1 MLAKFANPKS
11 NLFAVGIGFLVQAA
25 LRLGSSLILTRLLHP
40 EAYGIVT
47 ILLTV
52 TFVVEMLADL
62 GVTVYVV
69 REPEAEE
76 SRYLNTA
83 WTLRLAR
90 AALNTAIVFTC
101 APLIAALYHLPELV
115 APLRVISLW
124 FLLGGVET
132 MSFPLAIRHNRSR
145 IQIYS
150 ELVATLLSTLFA
162 IAYCYYFRTYW
173 GMVYAILLNRLV
185 LSAASFLF
193 YPEHRPRLQ
202 IDAAAARTIFRYT
215 RLTVPS
221 GLLTLCLSQFD
232 KFVFLRLFDLRT
244 LGIYGLAN
252 NIATPIETLIVTT
265 CERVLYPRCAHD
277 FRSAPDRFLTNY
289 YTANNKLFAAIQSLP
304 AAIGG
309 AASLIITVLY
319 DPRYA
324 HAAVALQA
332 FMVRATLLA
341 FATSTEVL
349 LIAAGETQVIL
360 IGSLLRT
367 LWVVPASL
375 GGYYFFGF
383 DGFLYGVAL
392 NVLPA
397 LIYYVW
403 LQRKK
408 NLQIVRYEAGKVLF
422 TLVVAG
428 AAYAVSTALLAL
440 FPGARLRP

>member
-1 MLAKFANPKS
+1 MLAGFASPNS
-11 NLFAVGIGFLVQAA
+11 NLFAVAVGFLAQATI
-25 LRLGSSLILTRLLHP
+25 RLGSSLVLTRLLHP

-52 TFVVEMLADL
+52 TYIVEMLADL

-90 AALNTAIVFTC
+90 AVLNAGIVFAG
-101 APLIAALYHLPELV
+101 APLIASLYHLPDLV
-115 APLRVISLW
+115 APVRVISLW
-124 FLLGGVET
+124 FLFGGMES
-132 MSFPLAIRHNRSR
+132 MSFPLAIRDNRAR
-145 IQIYS
+145 VQIYS

-162 IAYCYYFRTYW
+162 VGYCYYSRSFW
-173 GMVYAILLNRLV
+173 GMVYAILLNRLL
-185 LSAASFLF
+185 LSLASYLF
-193 YPEHRPRLQ
+193 YPERRPKLQ
-202 IDAAAARTIFRYT
+202 FDLVAARTIFRYT

-244 LGIYGLAN
+244 LGIYGLAS
-252 NIATPIETLIVTT
+252 NIATPIETLIMTT
-265 CERVLYPRCAHD
+265 CERVLYPRCASD
-277 FRSAPDRFLTNY
+277 FRTTPSALVSNY
-289 YTANNKLFAAIQSLP
+289 YTTNNRLFAGILLVP
-304 AAIGG
+304 AAVGG
-309 AASLIITVLY
+309 AASFIITLLY
-319 DPRYA
+319 DPRYL
-324 HAAVALQA
+324 HAAAVLQA
-332 FMVRATLLA
+332 FMLRATLLS
-341 FATSTEVL
+341 FASSTEVL

-383 DGFLYGVAL
+383 NGFLYGAAL

-397 LIYYVW
+397 LVYYTW
-403 LQRKK
+403 LQRK
-408 NLQIVRYEAGKVLF
+408 NGLLDIRYEFRKVLF
-422 TLVVAG
+422 TLAVALV
-428 AAYAVSTALLAL
+428 AYAAGTTLLPL
-440 FPGARLRP
+440 LGKLRS